1 MTLTHRFDT
10 ALQMAHDLHRA
21 QVRKGNQV
29 PYISH
34 LLAVAD
40 EAIAA
45 LIHDAVEDQTGLAT
59 ASRIGDAFGDPV
71 KQIVLECSDWTG
83 TGKKTAWRER
93 RERFLAGIDT

>member
-34 LLAVAD
+34 LLAVAGIVLEAGADED

-45 LIHDAVEDQTGLAT
+45 LLHDGLQRLRVDLRTIRLFLLFEIHQNLLA
-59 ASRIGDAFGDPV
+59 R
-71 KQIVLECSDWTG
+71 LY
-83 TGKKTAWRER
+83 
-93 RERFLAGIDT
+93 

>member
-45 LIHDAVEDQTGLAT
+45 LLHDAVDVQRGLAT
-59 ASRIGDAFGDPV
+59 ASRIVDELLPV
-71 KQIVLECSDWTG
+71 VAEIKALSALE
-83 TGKKTAWRER
+83 KA
-93 RERFLAGIDT
+93 